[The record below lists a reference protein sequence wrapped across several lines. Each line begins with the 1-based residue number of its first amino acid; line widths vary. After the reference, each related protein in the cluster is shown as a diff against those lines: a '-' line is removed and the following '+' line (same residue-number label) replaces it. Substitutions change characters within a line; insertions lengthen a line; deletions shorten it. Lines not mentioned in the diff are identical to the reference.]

1 MSFKDAFYPWIPTL
15 QDLEVRKEDSDPTLA
30 KYYKKFGWEQ
40 LEVPDDCPHVVSRM
54 SDLKVL
60 FDERYAFRM
69 INSETL
75 EQWQI
80 RLQSRFDRYV
90 HIYERAYVLYE
101 TYQQEMIDDMK
112 GGEVRD
118 ITRTTSGSES
128 GSESGDVRNINTPD
142 SAVNANDNYAD
153 SRSKSTGSS
162 SSTSS
167 GSETVR
173 DTLVKTGEGII
184 DSINSGFRKYIDIDQ
199 DFIRQFED
207 SFLNLF
213 WY

>member
-1 MSFKDAFYPWIPTL
+1 MNDAFYPWLPTL
-15 QDLEVRKEDSDPTLA
+15 QDIEKRKDDIENGP
-30 KYYKKFGWEQ
+30 YYSKFGWEQ
-40 LEVPDDCPHVVSRM
+40 LEVPTDCPIVAGRM
-54 SDLKVL
+54 ADLKTL

-90 HIYERAYVLYE
+90 HIYERAYMLYSH
-101 TYQQEMIDDMK
+101 YDQDMIDDMK
-112 GGEVRD
+112 GGES
-118 ITRTTSGSES
+118 RTISRSSS
-128 GSESGDVRNINTPD
+128 GSESGDVRNVNTPD
-142 SAVNANDNYAD
+142 SATNADDHYAD
-153 SRSKSTGSS
+153 SRSKSSGTS
-162 SSTSS
+162 SSTESI
-167 GSETVR
+167 TDV
-173 DTLVKTGEGII
+173 LIKTGEGII
-184 DSINSGFRKYIDIDQ
+184 DNINSGFRKYIDIDQ